1 MRDRGDYRLA
11 LASARAELI
20 EGGALARPEVPD
32 LVHASW
38 RRSLT
43 KGVSPTGLHSRYFPD
58 LDVGS
63 RLVSCARPVVSRL
76 IDQLADVPSCVVLTD
91 GKARIVLRVDSTPWI
106 SRVLDR
112 VSFAQ
117 GFDYAEDEVGTN
129 GVGTVLE
136 FGASVQIVGP
146 EHFVESLQA
155 FACTGAP
162 IRDPLSGRIEGVL
175 DVTCLQDQYSPIM
188 HSLARSAAV
197 EIESRLMHDRN
208 QSQQALFDAY
218 SRVDARTREAVVA
231 VGPRVTMANTAMT
244 ALLGSTDQAALADH
258 MRFLIEQRPF
268 RVDDRIDLPSGAQ
281 VHLRG
286 LTAEVGGD
294 VAGLVG
300 VVTRCRDMVVDEGV
314 EGSSRTS
321 GRPVIA
327 LPAATDSGSPAQNAA
342 TARVR
347 VALRSGSSVLVL
359 GEPGAGRC
367 TMLRNEFGALG
378 PHHRVVAVG
387 AEQLNGAGIP
397 AEVTGLARTGA
408 ETLLVVRDL
417 DRLSAAAGVAL
428 LDHLTRRAGHVRLS
442 GTAGPAGLGRGQP
455 LLSVFDE
462 SVTVAPL
469 RHRTADIPQ
478 LARSILQE
486 LSPSGRTRLSGDV
499 ITALVRHRWPG
510 NVAELQAAL
519 AHALRRRPVGTIET
533 ADLPPSCQSTPKHV
547 LREVDRVER
556 DAIVSALRETGGNR
570 KAAAELLGLAR
581 STLYRKIGDY
591 GITD

>member
-1 MRDRGDYRLA
+1 
-11 LASARAELI
+11 
-20 EGGALARPEVPD
+20 
-32 LVHASW
+32 
-38 RRSLT
+38 
-43 KGVSPTGLHSRYFPD
+43 
-58 LDVGS
+58 
-63 RLVSCARPVVSRL
+63 
-76 IDQLADVPSCVVLTD
+76 
-91 GKARIVLRVDSTPWI
+91 
-106 SRVLDR
+106 
-112 VSFAQ
+112 
-117 GFDYAEDEVGTN
+117 
-129 GVGTVLE
+129 
-136 FGASVQIVGP
+136 
-146 EHFVESLQA
+146 
-155 FACTGAP
+155 
-162 IRDPLSGRIEGVL
+162 
-175 DVTCLQDQYSPIM
+175 
-188 HSLARSAAV
+188 
-197 EIESRLMHDRN
+197 
-208 QSQQALFDAY
+208 
-218 SRVDARTREAVVA
+218 
-231 VGPRVTMANTAMT
+231 
-244 ALLGSTDQAALADH
+244 
-258 MRFLIEQRPF
+258 
-268 RVDDRIDLPSGAQ
+268 
-281 VHLRG
+281 
-286 LTAEVGGD
+286 
-294 VAGLVG
+294 
-300 VVTRCRDMVVDEGV
+300 
-314 EGSSRTS
+314 
-321 GRPVIA
+321 
-327 LPAATDSGSPAQNAA
+327 
-342 TARVR
+342 
-347 VALRSGSSVLVL
+347 
-359 GEPGAGRC
+359 
-367 TMLRNEFGALG
+367 MLRNEFGALG